1 MDEEQLFADFEEQS
15 YKDHLKRI
23 GKNLISRIDDELK
36 KINFFQFYYPG
47 SVLFWN
53 IEILEETFE
62 FTSRVLRGN
71 EISRTQLESTIKNL
85 KYVLYGLRSKINEFE
100 ENEGLHYEIGLAKLL
115 ARRGNTRPEQITPKD
130 LKDLP
135 DFGSIGGKKR
145 KKTKKTS
152 KKQKG
157 GGKTKKIYKESY
169 PPGIDPYILD
179 AIYESR
185 FSKDPGSS
193 SDKKFKYLL
202 EFNEGVKKEESLELR
217 FEEDYENNKESYQ
230 NDPLYQKMLTHNPNP
245 DERLFDIRQAKR
257 IIFAEREGKI
267 PRGLSPDEREKQALA
282 IYDKEFMNAI
292 YRTLKVGYQNFV
304 LVVDTLLPFKG
315 KKLNQLSQEEQTY
328 LSKFR
333 GIGQQLDSA
342 VRAYNRIINRKE
354 DSESNENLK
363 KYITPEQYALVKLS
377 NKALS
382 PEEYGFLKDI
392 GKVSDDEITGG
403 VGILIRKKNK
413 SKKKKKKNTKR
424 RKTQKH
430 K

>member
-1 MDEEQLFADFEEQS
+1 MEISLNITG

-23 GKNLISRIDDELK
+23 SI
-36 KINFFQFYYPG
+36 
-47 SVLFWN
+47 
-53 IEILEETFE
+53 IL
-62 FTSRVLRGN
+62 GN
-71 EISRTQLESTIKNL
+71 EIKDNFKKIDFIEAHHPDLVRGQFNIEHLQDEFNSLQTIDPNPTETSIREAENRVKTL
-85 KYVLYGLRSKINEFE
+85 KVILNETRSLINRFE
-100 ENEGLHYEIGLAKLL
+100 ENEGILYELELAKILSKK
-115 ARRGNTRPEQITPKD
+115 ANEFPEQINPSD
-130 LKDLP
+130 LSSLP
-135 DFGSIGGKKR
+135 YFGNVGGKKR

-157 GGKTKKIYKESY
+157 GSKTKKIYKESY

-185 FSKDPGSS
+185 FSKDPASS

-202 EFNEGVKKEESLELR
+202 EFQEGVKKDESLELR

-245 DERLFDIRQAKR
+245 DERIHDIRQAKR

-267 PRGLSPDEREKQALA
+267 PLGLSPDERKKQALA

-342 VRAYNRIINRKE
+342 VMAYNQIINRKE

-403 VGILIRKKNK
+403 LGILIRKKNK
-413 SKKKKKKNTKR
+413 SKKKKRKNTKR
-424 RKTQKH
+424 KKTKKH

>member
-1 MDEEQLFADFEEQS
+1 MEISLNITG

-23 GKNLISRIDDELK
+23 SI
-36 KINFFQFYYPG
+36 
-47 SVLFWN
+47 
-53 IEILEETFE
+53 IL
-62 FTSRVLRGN
+62 GN
-71 EISRTQLESTIKNL
+71 EIKDNFKKIDFIEEHHPDLARGQFNIEHLQDEFNSLQTINPTETSIRNAENKVKTL
-85 KYVLYGLRSKINEFE
+85 KVLLNETRSLINRFE
-100 ENEGLHYEIGLAKLL
+100 ENEGILYEFELAKILSKK
-115 ARRGNTRPEQITPKD
+115 ANEFPEQINPSD
-130 LKDLP
+130 LSSLP
-135 DFGSIGGKKR
+135 YFGNVGGKKR

-157 GGKTKKIYKESY
+157 GSKTKKIYKESY

-185 FSKDPGSS
+185 FSKDPSTS

-202 EFNEGVKKEESLELR
+202 EFSEGVKKDESLELR

-245 DERLFDIRQAKR
+245 DERIHDIRQAKR

-267 PRGLSPDEREKQALA
+267 PLGLPPDERKKQALA

-315 KKLNQLSQEEQTY
+315 KKLNQLSQEKQTY

-342 VRAYNRIINRKE
+342 VMAYNQIINSKE

-413 SKKKKKKNTKR
+413 SKKKKRKNTKR
-424 RKTQKH
+424 KKTKKH